1 RPSLQRRPD
10 EHGPA
15 PGGASGKV
23 FATLPNKARQEEWS
37 LVDFLARV
45 VAEQSSATND
55 RRLAARLR
63 YARFPF
69 RKTLEDFD
77 FEFQPRVD
85 RKLIG
90 RGVAALHRREQ
101 PVLFLGQP
109 GCDKTHLAV
118 AVAMRAIEAG
128 YRGFFTNA
136 DEMVTKATP

>member
-1 RPSLQRRPD
+1 PGPSSHCRWGGLRREADGGRVGNVGGTRRRGRPSLQRRPD

-101 PVLFLGQP
+101 PVLFLG
-109 GCDKTHLAV
+109 
-118 AVAMRAIEAG
+118 
-128 YRGFFTNA
+128 
-136 DEMVTKATP
+136 